1 MSRKRN
7 MPSRKEIFNFWNG
20 KIKSVVNDNTCFKC
34 GVTSILDKDIIIVD
48 RAHILAVCEGGSDD
62 LDNLHLLCRRCHRDS
77 EVYSGKEYN
86 LWFLSKDREQFSKC
100 LFVLWH
106 KGQLKNTGLNKY
118 FNNLK
123 LDYINKYGQIWYDSV
138 IYGYEQENKNVL
150 DFYKKEELYYQ

>member
-34 GVTSILDKDIIIVD
+34 GVTSILGKDIIIVD

-106 KGQLKNTGLNKY
+106 KGQLKNTGLNK
-118 FNNLK
+118 
-123 LDYINKYGQIWYDSV
+123 
-138 IYGYEQENKNVL
+138 
-150 DFYKKEELYYQ
+150 